1 MKPVTAFWLAVIPL
15 LIAGNVLAWG
25 RNHEWVSL
33 ACVCLLVLTFAFWV
47 NEGRNEF
54 RQRRDM
60 EKLIKGLIEES
71 IALKKMLII
80 VTNARLG
87 KTDDN
92 R

>member
-1 MKPVTAFWLAVIPL
+1 M
-15 LIAGNVLAWG
+15 G
-25 RNHEWVSL
+25 
-33 ACVCLLVLTFAFWV
+33 
-47 NEGRNEF
+47 
-54 RQRRDM
+54 
-60 EKLIKGLIEES
+60 KLIKGLIEES